1 MKNTTGVFAPSWN
14 FNAHLMNFVVLFLA
28 QKTLFSALSAHELKL
43 KRIKK
48 VALKRCMKTF
58 KTKCL
63 FRIRHLI
70 SLEAYQLIKKSS
82 LSLRCFF
89 LEIRN

>member
-1 MKNTTGVFAPSWN
+1 
-14 FNAHLMNFVVLFLA
+14 MNFVILFLA
-28 QKTLFSALSAHELKL
+28 QKTLFSALSAHELNL

-48 VALKRCMKTF
+48 VALKRCM

-82 LSLRCFF
+82 LSGWSFF
-89 LEIRN
+89 FGNS

>member
-1 MKNTTGVFAPSWN
+1 
-14 FNAHLMNFVVLFLA
+14 MNFVVLFLV
-28 QKTLFSALSAHELKL
+28 QKTLFSALSAHEPKL

-48 VALKRCMKTF
+48 VALKGCMKTF

-63 FRIRHLI
+63 FRIRHLHG

-82 LSLRCFF
+82 LSGRCFF
-89 LEIRN
+89 SEILN